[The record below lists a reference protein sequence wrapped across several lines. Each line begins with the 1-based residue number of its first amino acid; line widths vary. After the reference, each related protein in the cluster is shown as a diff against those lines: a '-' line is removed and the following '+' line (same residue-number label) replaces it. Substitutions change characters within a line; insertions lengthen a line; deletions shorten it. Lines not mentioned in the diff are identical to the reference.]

1 MTLSPLRETC
11 LPREDVTSGGL
22 SDNHFAAQ
30 LDKVVRDPQGYA
42 VYGDPE
48 AFFAVTYPTSGL
60 RTLLTKAFG
69 RVTGATGPAGENG
82 VLRSETSFGG
92 GKTHGLTAVYH
103 LARGARPNNLDEF
116 VDPELLPDGP
126 VQVAAIVGDALD
138 PSSGLETNGQRTYTI
153 WGEMAAQIG
162 PEAVAALA
170 NNEKDRTAPSR
181 QNIERAFG
189 GQPTIVIID
198 EIAQHLRQAAKSGKQ
213 SIRAYAGQ
221 IPVFLKN
228 LSEAAGDQTNRLS
241 MIVTLASSQNAF
253 GQETDEISQLLE
265 EVSGDAGQAVAD
277 AKEQV
282 GRMVQPEAIIT
293 PASDVEIGE
302 ILKRRLFE
310 TIDGQA
316 ARDAASA
323 YQGLY
328 EQLVNDGEQF
338 SGGPE
343 NPASY
348 AQAIE
353 RSYPFHPELVRVLD
367 KRLGA
372 IPRFQRARGALK
384 LLAEVVAGIYRDGD
398 DCAVINVADIDYA
411 DEPVRNHLT
420 IGLERPEY
428 ANVAKVDLAG
438 ASSHT
443 AQVDRDVFPGK
454 PPYATRVARTVF
466 THSLEMTMQAG
477 AGRAEWIVGTMQPG
491 DTVELLWKALMENE
505 RVCWHLSSDGARWR
519 FHTEP
524 NVNAILEEEK
534 NNVQNTRAAQALDD
548 AVAKAFCNDAGATT
562 IIYPAG
568 PADVTDAASLRIVV
582 IDPDQRTT
590 HGKQAEQPD
599 PFLVAIRDTTGQ
611 AGAPRRYRN
620 SVVFVVADDDHLDQL
635 KERIRAQ
642 LAAEAI
648 TSDAARMATFEP
660 SVRHKIEEV
669 QKNARLEAR
678 IAITRCF
685 KHVYYPMNDVA
696 HEYLRHVDLP
706 PQQQGSAASATKAVV
721 ALLDDEQKIRT
732 TAIPYAWL
740 QSKAWP
746 SRSPSISTKD
756 IADWFWIDHGA
767 PLLLDLS
774 LARDAIINGI
784 KHDSWVY
791 YDSTTGKTYTGTSM
805 AGLNVAFSADM
816 ELLTAAEAAAR
827 GLLVRTPT
835 AADVRGIVTTKAM
848 TGTQLREALEKKCGG
863 EPPKSAVLEA
873 LAAAVQQYEYKEVVV
888 TDAQPAAGVRALT
901 PSEITRKGLDTLV
914 AISRDG
920 ADAAGLDIPGRIFTR
935 TQFQSTG
942 PSGAALAHL
951 TDQIT
956 DSGKT
961 LTRLTISTVADEV
974 IGLGDVNLLNSA
986 LGMLQQFDI
995 TMSADLTAEFD
1006 GITGEMEFQGSGSRA
1021 DWQKLNTT
1029 LKPLLH
1035 AASSIA
1041 GDAKIA
1047 VEFNPPIS
1055 TSDNQY
1061 TQFANVIKQLNIT
1074 NTTMTAEVAK

>member
-1 MTLSPLRETC
+1 M
-11 LPREDVTSGGL
+11 SGGL

-103 LARGARPNNLDEF
+103 LARGARPSNVDEF
-116 VDPELLPDGP
+116 VDPALLPNGP

-138 PSSGLETNGQRTYTI
+138 PSSGLETNGQRTFTI

-162 PEAVAALA
+162 PDAVAALA
-170 NNEKDRTAPSR
+170 NNESDRTAPSR
-181 QNIERAFG
+181 QNIEKAFG

-198 EIAQHLRQAAKSGKQ
+198 EIAQHLRQAAKSGNPA
-213 SIRAYAGQ
+213 IRAYAGQ

-228 LSEAAGDQTNRLS
+228 LSEAAGDPTNRLS
-241 MIVTLASSQNAF
+241 MIVTLASSQNSF
-253 GQETDEISQLLE
+253 GQETDEISELLE
-265 EVSGDAGQAVAD
+265 EVSGDAGQAIAD

-302 ILKRRLFE
+302 ILKRRLFKS
-310 TIDGQA
+310 IDSQA
-316 ARDAASA
+316 ARDAAAA

-328 EQLVNDGEQF
+328 ESLVNDGEQF

-384 LLAEVVAGIYRDGD
+384 LLAEVVAYIYRDGD
-398 DCAVINVADIDYA
+398 DCAVINVADVDYD

-438 ASSHT
+438 DLSHT

-454 PPYATRVARTVF
+454 PAYATRVARTVF

-491 DTVELLWKALMENE
+491 DTVALLEKALAENE

-548 AVAKAFCNDAGATT
+548 AVRKAFCNDAGATT

-568 PADVTDAASLRIVV
+568 PAAVPDEAALRIVV
-582 IDPDQRTT
+582 VDPDQRTT
-590 HGKQAEQPD
+590 HGKKAEQPD
-599 PFLVAIRDTTGQ
+599 PFLVEIRDTTGQ
-611 AGAPRRYRN
+611 AGSPRRYRN
-620 SVVFVVADDDHLDQL
+620 SLVFVVADDDHLDQL

-660 SVRHKIEEV
+660 NVRHKIEEF

-685 KHVYYPMNDVA
+685 KHVYYPMNDAA
-696 HEYLRHVDLP
+696 HQYLRHADLP

-740 QSKAWP
+740 KSKAWP
-746 SRSPSISTKD
+746 SRNPSTTTKE

-774 LARDAIINGI
+774 LARDAITNGI
-784 KHDSWVY
+784 KHDGWVY
-791 YDSTTGKTYTGTSM
+791 YDSSAGKTYTGNSM
-805 AGLNVAFSADM
+805 AGLNVAFSADA
-816 ELLTAAEAAAR
+816 ELLTASEAADR

-835 AADVRGIVTTKAM
+835 ATDVRSVVTTQAM
-848 TGTQLREALEKKCGG
+848 TGTQLREVLESKCGG
-863 EPPKSAVLEA
+863 EPSKAAVLDA
-873 LAAAVQQYEYKEVVV
+873 LAAAVQQYEYRDVVV
-888 TDAQPAAGVRALT
+888 TDTQPGDGVRALT
-901 PSEITRKGLDTLV
+901 PSEITRKGLDSLV

-920 ADAAGLDIPGRIFTR
+920 ADAAGVEIPGRIVTR
-935 TQFQSTG
+935 TQFQASG
-942 PSGAALAHL
+942 PSGAALAQL
-951 TDQIT
+951 TDQIS
-956 DSGKT
+956 DSGKPVA
-961 LTRLTISTVADEV
+961 RLSISTTADEV
-974 IGLGDVNLLNSA
+974 IGIGDINLLNSA

-1006 GITGEMEFQGSGSRA
+1006 GITGALELQGRGNRA

-1029 LKPLLH
+1029 LKPLLQ
-1035 AASSIA
+1035 AASNLGGAATLS
-1041 GDAKIA
+1041 
-1047 VEFNPPIS
+1047 VEFNPPIT
-1055 TSDNQY
+1055 TSHNQY

-1074 NTTMTAEVAK
+1074 NTTMSAEVTK